1 MSKKEKIIS
10 SLELLKE
17 SWLIYQKNL
26 WKFIEV
32 ILYGLVGMIPFFIV
46 TMLIV
51 AYSASGLSAKVSF
64 SVNMFLGLLVFLAFI
79 ASIYLAVVYSIR
91 AKVASILLLKNNFT
105 SAKENFKEAKPYFV
119 RFLGV
124 SLLLVVL
131 VIAWGLV
138 FVIPALIFAIYYGF
152 AQYVLVVEEKRP
164 FSSVERSYDLV
175 KGYFWPVFGRFML
188 IMAIGIAIYI
198 LISWPLKY
206 LAETSAWFMSYD
218 VFMNLV
224 WVIISPYFII
234 YPYKI
239 YESLKKTNK

>member
-1 MSKKEKIIS
+1 MSKKEKIIG

-17 SWLIYQKNL
+17 SWLIYKKNL

-46 TMLIV
+46 IMLMT
-51 AYSASGLSAKVSF
+51 AYIASGLATKVSF
-64 SVNMFLGLLVFLAFI
+64 GVNVFLGLLVFLAFV

-91 AKVASILLLKNNFT
+91 AKVASILLLKNDFT

-131 VIAWGLV
+131 VIAWGFV
-138 FVIPALIFAIYYGF
+138 FIIPALIFAIYYGF
-152 AQYVLVVEEKRP
+152 AQYILVVEEKRP

-188 IMAIGIAIYI
+188 AMAIGIAIYL
-198 LISWPLKY
+198 LISWPLRY
-206 LAETSAWFMSYD
+206 LGETSAWFLPYD
-218 VFMNLV
+218 VFMNLI
-224 WVIISPYFII
+224 WVILSPYFII
-234 YPYKI
+234 YPYQI
-239 YESLKKTNK
+239 YKSLKKINK